1 MAQTSSRTRR
11 GKSSRKGRGLKIA
24 IGILVVLLAL
34 IVLNAFALNNET
46 EPASLTTEGATLVET
61 TSGELQ
67 VLDTG
72 ETANPDS
79 MPIVLIHGSGGAI
92 NWWDDVIP
100 LLSEDHRV
108 IAVDMLGYGGSSKP
122 KEGYSVESQSSL
134 IAQVLAKLDVEK
146 ATVVGHSFGAMVAAS
161 LAESSPELV
170 AGVVVIDMGPDRSYG
185 GLKGTAKAAQL
196 PLIGQAMWRIA
207 PDFMIERNVAQGFAP
222 GFDVPDKYVEDVRRM
237 TYPAYHDS
245 YSASK
250 DYSSEK
256 PLNERLQATGVP
268 LLVIFGEED
277 QMFDARESISAYA
290 AVPGVQTL
298 LIPGAGH
305 SPQVEAPAETANAIR
320 KFADSLVPEPEPEP
334 KPEPKPAKP
343 SKKNG
348 GKKNT
353 AKSAKSKAKAKK
365 KQANG
370 AKRKQAAKKRQSQ
383 KKKQAAG
390 N

>member
-92 NWWDDVIP
+92 NWWDDVVP
-100 LLSEDHRV
+100 LLSQDHRV

-122 KEGYSVESQSSL
+122 KEGYSVDSQASL
-134 IAQVLAKLDVEK
+134 IAQVLAKLDVSK
-146 ATVVGHSFGAMVAAS
+146 ATVVGHSFGAMVATA

-196 PLIGQAMWRIA
+196 PLLGQALWRIA
-207 PDFMIERNVAQGFAP
+207 PDFMIKRNVAQGFAP
-222 GFDVPDKYVEDVRRM
+222 GFDVPDKYVDDVRKM

-250 DYSSEK
+250 DYSGEK
-256 PLNERLQATGVP
+256 PLNERLEATGVP

-320 KFADSLVPEPEPEP
+320 TFADSLVVEPEP
-334 KPEPKPAKP
+334 KPAPKPKKKPAKP
-343 SKKNG
+343 NAKN
-348 GKKNT
+348 
-353 AKSAKSKAKAKK
+353 KAAAKK
-365 KQANG
+365 KQAKS
-370 AKRKQAAKKRQSQ
+370 AKQKQAAKKKRQRQ
-383 KKKQAAG
+383 KQKQAA